1 MSNNLITPE
10 NLVVSF
16 NGEPAKMM
24 ISSVSSITGFCVMEI
39 DSTIPAVA
47 SILDALNELMDN
59 FIKTTLSA
67 TSGKDIFSQVL
78 TSITSVIDV
87 IMLGFM
93 GASVVGVL
101 VLVLF
106 SNECFVG
113 IIAYVMV
120 LSIDAV
126 LIIGA

>member
-47 SILDALNELMDN
+47 SIIDALNELMDN

>member
-1 MSNNLITPE
+1 
-10 NLVVSF
+10 
-16 NGEPAKMM
+16 
-24 ISSVSSITGFCVMEI
+24 MEI

-47 SILDALNELMDN
+47 SIIDALNELMDN

>member
-1 MSNNLITPE
+1 LNNNFLTPE

-24 ISSVSSITGFCVMEI
+24 ISSVSSITGFCVMQI
-39 DSTIPAVA
+39 DETIPAVA
-47 SILDALNELMDN
+47 SIIDALNELMDN

-78 TSITSVIDV
+78 TSITSVVDV

-120 LSIDAV
+120 LSIDVV
-126 LIIGA
+126 LIVGA